1 MGGHFT
7 RPGWRVQSSE
17 GSLGKSYNIFLIQWT
32 QRIWFGGRIRSKEP
46 TLVSCPDISK
56 WDKPWIRWGK
66 ILGAWPLSSKIINR
80 HILLGFVLKI
90 DATTTWKKSIFG
102 CPHMINGTDL
112 ERSQDLP
119 NPFPLPLFTTLSNVH
134 VAARQIA
141 ACPRGVKS
149 HNNFRRQDLLTG
161 HKFDQLFWSYLTTSS

>member
-1 MGGHFT
+1 MGYNSLGLNPWLPYLCFELFSWCPDMILCHGRTFQKT
-7 RPGWRVQSSE
+7 GWRVQSRQK
-17 GSLGKSYNIFLIQWT
+17 SLGNSSNMFSIQWT

-56 WDKPWIRWGK
+56 WDIPWIRWGK
-66 ILGAWPLSSKIINR
+66 FLGAWPLSSKIINR

-112 ERSQDLP
+112 ERS
-119 NPFPLPLFTTLSNVH
+119 PLE
-134 VAARQIA
+134 
-141 ACPRGVKS
+141 
-149 HNNFRRQDLLTG
+149 
-161 HKFDQLFWSYLTTSS
+161 W